1 MYLHVSTFSVSSST
15 TTSQTTAALA
25 RETEQK
31 SNDSN
36 IHNTHPRMIH
46 RFFSST
52 TGTTSISNSIVSC
65 VFLLLLLTMV
75 TMPNTCLAFAPPTT
89 TSIATATTAT
99 SSFAIN
105 TKMPILAPVA
115 GGQLLPPSSS
125 YISTGV
131 DDTVHNTALAIAATT
146 VDPTTALSQVL
157 GGLLGS
163 PAILL
168 IPVLAAFTVASA
180 IAWFIVSYANPADP
194 DDD

>member
-1 MYLHVSTFSVSSST
+1 
-15 TTSQTTAALA
+15 
-25 RETEQK
+25 
-31 SNDSN
+31 
-36 IHNTHPRMIH
+36 
-46 RFFSST
+46 
-52 TGTTSISNSIVSC
+52 
-65 VFLLLLLTMV
+65 MV
-75 TMPNTCLAFAPPTT
+75 TMPNTCLAFAPTTT
-89 TSIATATTAT
+89 TSITTATTATT

-105 TKMPILAPVA
+105 AQMPILAPVA
-115 GGQLLPPSSS
+115 GGQLLPSSSS

-131 DDTVHNTALAIAATT
+131 ADDAVHNNALAIAATT

-180 IAWFIVSYANPADP
+180 IAWFIISYANPADP